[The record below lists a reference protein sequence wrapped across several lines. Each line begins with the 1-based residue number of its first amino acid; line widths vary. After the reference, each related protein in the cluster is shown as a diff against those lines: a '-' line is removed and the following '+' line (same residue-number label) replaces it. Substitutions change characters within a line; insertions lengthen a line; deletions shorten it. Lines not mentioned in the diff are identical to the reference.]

1 MILIGLSSHN
11 RFMDANSQLGR
22 AMVNR
27 RSLEDMTPAQ
37 CRMARAALKL
47 GVRELAQT
55 AEVSTNTITRFENE
69 EPLRSRTINAIKG
82 ALEQYGVIFTDGD
95 ANGGPGVRLETWYSA
110 IFREVSKKGLT
121 PPRLI
126 GIFDQTIRLESTYNH
141 GKIVIDIDRKP
152 FDESTGLL
160 LNNRTLE
167 QIIRANMSSFS
178 AFIAKLYLDNPLGFE
193 SIGDSKKH
201 IAIGEEQLR
210 DMAIRIRMY
219 SDDGTYRES

>member
-1 MILIGLSSHN
+1 
-11 RFMDANSQLGR
+11 
-22 AMVNR
+22 MVNR
-27 RSLEDMTPAQ
+27 RSVEDMTPAQ

-55 AEVSTNTITRFENE
+55 AQVSTNTITRFENE
-69 EPLRSRTINAIKG
+69 EPLRSRTINAIQG

-95 ANGGPGVRLETWYSA
+95 ANGLPGVRLETWYSA

-126 GIFDQTIRLESTYNH
+126 GIFDETIQLESTFNSR
-141 GKIVIDIDRKP
+141 KILIDIDRKA
-152 FDESTGLL
+152 FNEKTGFLL
-160 LNNRTLE
+160 DDRNTKQEIL
-167 QIIRANMSSFS
+167 ANMSSFS
-178 AFIAKLYLDNPLGFE
+178 AFVANLYLSNPEVFE
-193 SIGDSKKH
+193 SIGDFKKH

-219 SDDGTYRES
+219 SDDGTYGES